1 MRQESLFAPTSPGSS
16 ARFSPCGR
24 YRYELRRDIPG
35 ATGRGTLPW
44 IMLNPSV
51 AGAVEDDLTIKKVM
65 GFSSRLGFASIVVV
79 NLFALVSTDPA
90 GLLAAADPVGPE
102 NDEAIRGVVPARS
115 LVVVAWGDSIEFGA
129 RQPERIRGRDAH
141 VWAMLRE
148 ARADVRC
155 LGTTKSGAPRHPS
168 RLGYDT
174 PLAPFGV
181 K

>member
-1 MRQESLFAPTSPGSS
+1 MQGSLFAPASGGSS

-44 IMLNPSV
+44 VMINPSV
-51 AGAVEDDLTIKKVM
+51 ADAVEDDLTIKKVL
-65 GFSSRLGFASIVVV
+65 GFSARIGFASIVVV

-90 GLLAAADPVGPE
+90 GLLAASDPVGPE
-102 NDEAIRGVVPARS
+102 NDAAIVRAVPTGS
-115 LVVVAWGDSIEFGA
+115 LVVVAWGDSIKFVG
-129 RQPERIRGRDAH
+129 RQPEHIRGRDAR
-141 VWAMLRE
+141 VLAMLRE
-148 ARADVRC
+148 ALADVRC

-174 PLAPFGV
+174 PIVPFGV